1 MAVGHGT
8 WKCSAAR
15 TIGQPSSTTRRVSIN
30 RPRGVKTALAWTTKV
45 SCSLWVQRGSS
56 STPRQET
63 FTHQRPL
70 QRVVTSQPTDPGQ
83 YNQRSRAGLRKLTHT
98 DAIARPSTLPARL
111 SKHPGMSA
119 ILIAAAR
126 LTNEL
131 DDRYINISRR
141 RKSPEEHAPMT
152 LRGLLRVT
160 GQSHASKGIDAMAVQ
175 PFRSYTHAGF
185 HPDNWDNR
193 SP

>member
-1 MAVGHGT
+1 MEMFGGPHDRPALIDDTTGQHQPPARNRNSVSVDHEGLLFVVGAEVAAPLHDRRPSPINDRYSVSSHLNQRTLGST
-8 WKCSAAR
+8 ISAAEPGCCVSSR
-15 TIGQPSSTTRRVSIN
+15 T
-30 RPRGVKTALAWTTKV
+30 
-45 SCSLWVQRGSS
+45 
-56 STPRQET
+56 
-63 FTHQRPL
+63 
-70 QRVVTSQPTDPGQ
+70 PTQLLD
-83 YNQRSRAGLRKLTHT
+83 R
-98 DAIARPSTLPARL
+98 STLPARL

-152 LRGLLRVT
+152 LRGLLRDT